1 MRRLAASLIAL
12 AFALPTAAV
21 AQEALPP
28 LPMLQVPTVEWAE
41 ARMGRAQPG
50 VAASS
55 PVGYGPNQGDIFAG
69 IGYQASTGVSG
80 SQDGAISVGA
90 GFLDGNDKVGIEA
103 VLTSLSTLR
112 SGFGSR
118 MVGAVKVHKSVQNW
132 GLGLGVEGFYLN
144 GNDFDTKPSVYV
156 AATRNLN
163 VNPGADYFSTGTI
176 NFGLGNGR
184 FQQIEDFRN
193 GDNGVWF
200 FASSSIRINYFSSAI
215 IDYTGSQVN
224 LALSFS
230 PFKKLPLIITP
241 SLNDVGGSVGDRA
254 RLALGAGMSWKY

>member
-1 MRRLAASLIAL
+1 MRRLAALALVL
-12 AFALPTAAV
+12 AFALPSALV
-21 AQEALPP
+21 AQDRSALKLTPP
-28 LPMLQVPTVEWAE
+28 TAEYLE
-41 ARMGRAQPG
+41 ARLGRAQPG

-55 PVGYGPNQGDIFAG
+55 PLGFGPNQGDIFAG
-69 IGYQASTGVSG
+69 LGYQASTGVDG
-80 SQDGAISVGA
+80 AQDGALSVGA
-90 GFLDGNDKVGIEA
+90 GFLNSREVVGIEA

-118 MVGAVKVHKSVQNW
+118 MVGAVKVHKVVQDW

-156 AATRNLN
+156 AATRGFA
-163 VNPGADYFSTGTI
+163 VNPNAEYFTNGTI
-176 NFGLGNGR
+176 NVGLGNGR
-184 FQQIEDFRN
+184 FQRIEDFRN

-200 FASSSIRINYFSSAI
+200 FASSSIQINYFSSAI
-215 IDYTGSQVN
+215 IDYTGAQVN

-230 PFKKLPLIITP
+230 PLKRVPLVITP
-241 SLNDVGGSVGDRA
+241 SLNDVGGAVGDRA

>member
-1 MRRLAASLIAL
+1 MRRLAALALVL
-12 AFALPTAAV
+12 AFALPSALV
-21 AQEALPP
+21 AQDAPRLTK
-28 LPMLQVPTVEWAE
+28 LQVPTTEWAE
-41 ARMGRAQPG
+41 ARLGRAQPG

-55 PVGYGPNQGDIFAG
+55 PVGFGPNQGDIFAG
-69 IGYQASTGVSG
+69 LGYQASTGVDG
-80 SQDGAISVGA
+80 AQDGALSVGA
-90 GFLDGNDKVGIEA
+90 GFLNGNDKVGIEA

-118 MVGAVKVHKSVQNW
+118 MVGAVKVHKTIQDW

-156 AATRNLN
+156 AATRGFH
-163 VNPGADYFSTGTI
+163 VNRGAEYFSRGTI

-200 FASSSIRINYFSSAI
+200 FASSSIKINYFSSAI
-215 IDYTGSQVN
+215 IDYTGAQVN

-230 PFKKLPLIITP
+230 PLKKIPLVITP
-241 SLNDVGGSVGDRA
+241 SLNDVGGAVGDRA

>member
-1 MRRLAASLIAL
+1 MRPLAALALVL
-12 AFALPTAAV
+12 AFALPSALV
-21 AQEALPP
+21 AQDGLPP
-28 LPMLQVPTVEWAE
+28 LSKLEVPTVEYLE

-55 PVGYGPNQGDIFAG
+55 PVGFGPNQGDIFVG
-69 IGYQASTGVSG
+69 LGYQASTGVNG
-80 SQDGAISVGA
+80 AQDGAISVGG
-90 GFLDGNDKVGIEA
+90 GFLNSGDIVGIEA
-103 VLTSLSTLR
+103 VLTSLSTIR

-118 MVGAVKVHKSVQNW
+118 MVGAVKVHKVVQDW

-156 AATRNLN
+156 AATRGFH
-163 VNPGADYFSTGTI
+163 VNRGSEYFTNGTI

-184 FQQIEDFRN
+184 FQQAEDFRD
-193 GDNGVWF
+193 GKNGVWF

-215 IDYTGSQVN
+215 IDYTGAQVN

-230 PFKKLPLIITP
+230 PLKNIPLVLTP
-241 SLNDVGGSVGDRA
+241 SLNDVGGAVGDRA

>member
-1 MRRLAASLIAL
+1 MRRLAAFALIL
-12 AFALPTAAV
+12 AFAMPSALV
-21 AQEALPP
+21 AQDAMPP
-28 LPMLQVPTVEWAE
+28 LPTLEVPTVEWAD

-55 PVGYGPNQGDIFAG
+55 PVGFGPNQGDIFAG
-69 IGYQASTGVSG
+69 LGYQASTGVNG
-80 SQDGAISVGA
+80 DQDGALSLGA
-90 GFLDGNDKVGIEA
+90 GFLNGNDIVGIEA

-118 MVGAVKVHKSVQNW
+118 MVGAVKVHKTVQNW

-156 AATRNLN
+156 AATRNFQ
-163 VNPGADYFSTGTI
+163 VNPSSEYFTSGTI

-184 FQQIEDFRN
+184 FQQIEDFRD
-193 GDNGVWF
+193 GENGVWF

-230 PFKKLPLIITP
+230 PLKKIPLVITP